1 MNDRGMKK
9 WIPFIATS
17 KEQNVISKMTNSG
30 LKNTKNKQISKICS
44 ILKSNSKKLLKISY
58 KEKNQVLI
66 ITDTLKTIDEINGF
80 IILGDKKISIKDI
93 VSIEF

>member
-17 KEQNVISKMTNSG
+17 KKQNVISEITNDS
-30 LKNTKNKQISKICS
+30 LKNTKNKQINKIYLLS
-44 ILKSNSKKLLKISY
+44 KSNSKKLLKISY
-58 KEKNQVLI
+58 KEKNQLLI
-66 ITDTLKTIDEINGF
+66 MTGILKTIDEINGF
-80 IILGDKKISIKDI
+80 IILGDKKIQIKEI